1 MRAALFLVLVGAV
14 AGCGGS
20 GGDSTNT
27 QVFTSLAVS
36 PATGSVAPG
45 ATTQLSATPK
55 DQNGHTM
62 SGIGAPTW
70 SSADATIASVDANSG
85 LVTGVAAGGPVA
97 ITATATGAGITKTG
111 TASITVAAAGGTASV
126 TATTSQTFDPATV
139 TITHGGTVTWVFQSL
154 THNVTFDNVT
164 GAPQN
169 IGDTANQSVDRMF
182 PTAGT
187 FTYHCTIHPGMNGT
201 VVVQ

>member
-1 MRAALFLVLVGAV
+1 
-14 AGCGGS
+14 
-20 GGDSTNT
+20 
-27 QVFTSLAVS
+27 
-36 PATGSVAPG
+36 
-45 ATTQLSATPK
+45 
-55 DQNGHTM
+55 M
-62 SGIGAPTW
+62 SGIGAATW

-126 TATTSQTFDPATV
+126 TATPSETFDPSTV

-154 THNVTFDNVT
+154 THNVTFDNVS
-164 GAPQN
+164 GHPQD
-169 IGDTANQSVDRMF
+169 IGDTANQSVDRQF

>member
-27 QVFTSLAVS
+27 QVFTSLAVA
-36 PATGSVAPG
+36 PATQTVAPG
-45 ATTQLSATPK
+45 ATAQLSATPK

-62 SGIGAPTW
+62 SGIGAATW

-111 TASITVAAAGGTASV
+111 TASITVAAASGTASV

-164 GAPQN
+164 GAPQD
-169 IGDTANQSVDRMF
+169 IGDTANQSIARTF